1 MAQTQAAAPGHA
13 DSAAP
18 AAGTAYPEQQA
29 TQPGEHA
36 DGHHK
41 ASFWTLAV
49 GSVGVVYG
57 DIGTSPL
64 YAFRESVKA
73 AAAGGPVTNEIVV
86 GVLSLILWALTLVVT
101 IKYIV
106 ILLRADNN
114 GEGGTLTLVALAQ
127 RAMGRRG
134 HLILLLGAA
143 GAGLFYGDAII
154 TPAISVLS
162 AVEGLTIATKA
173 FEPFVVPTTVAIL
186 VLLFS
191 VQSKGTAAVAA
202 FFGPVMLIWFT
213 ILIGTG
219 LLHIAD
225 HPGVFAAINP
235 AYGAMFLVNHPGV
248 ALAVL
253 GGVAL
258 VATGT
263 ESLYADLGH
272 FGRGPIRAAWLGL
285 VFPALV
291 INYFGQGALVLS
303 DPSAIQN
310 PFYRLVPDWAVL
322 PLVGMATIATIT
334 ASQAVITGAFSL
346 TRQAIQLGLL
356 PRLEIR
362 FTSASHQG
370 QIFMPRVNNI
380 VLAGVLFLVIAFG
393 SSSDLA
399 HAYGIS
405 VFGAMAVDAI
415 LAIIVIWKG
424 WRWGLGLALATILP
438 FLFID
443 LTFVTANLLKLATG
457 GYVPVIVATVL
468 IILMLTWLRGTR
480 ILFEKTRKTDV
491 PVAELIGM
499 LQKSPPHRVKGTAVF
514 LTSDPQTAPAALLH
528 NLKHNKVLHEK
539 NVILTVRTVDTPRV
553 RDENRAKIE
562 PIGDGFWKISM
573 TYGYMETPNIPRGLA
588 LLRKFG
594 FKFDIMATSF
604 FLSRR
609 SIRPA
614 ARSGMPLWQ
623 DKLFIS
629 LAKTASDA
637 TDFFQIPTGRVVEV
651 GTQVTV

>member
-114 GEGGTLTLVALAQ
+114 GEGGTLTFVALAQ

-468 IILMLTWLRGTR
+468 IILMLTWARGTR

>member
-114 GEGGTLTLVALAQ
+114 GEGGTLTFVALAQ

-468 IILMLTWLRGTR
+468 IILMLTWARGTR

-614 ARSGMPLWQ
+614 SQSGMPLWQ
-623 DKLFIS
+623 DKLFIG
-629 LAKTASDA
+629 LAKSASDA

>member
-1 MAQTQAAAPGHA
+1 M
-13 DSAAP
+13 
-18 AAGTAYPEQQA
+18 PEQHSSLERA
-29 TQPGEHA
+29 LVPN
-36 DGHHK
+36 
-41 ASFWTLAV
+41 ASYQDRAPNERFWMLTL

-73 AAAGGPVTNEIVV
+73 AAGAGPVTPDVII
-86 GVLSLILWALTLVVT
+86 GVLSLILWTLTLLVT
-101 IKYIV
+101 VKYIV

-134 HLILLLGAA
+134 YLILLLGAA

-162 AVEGLTIATKA
+162 AVEGLTLATRA
-173 FEPFVVPTTVAIL
+173 FDPYVVPTTVAIL
-186 VLLFS
+186 LLLFS
-191 VQSKGTAAVAA
+191 VQSKGTATVAA
-202 FFGPVMLIWFT
+202 FFGPVMVIWFI

-225 HPGVFAAINP
+225 HPQVFAAINP
-235 AYGAMFLVNHPGV
+235 AHGVSFLIGHPGV
-248 ALAVL
+248 AMAVL

-272 FGRGPIRAAWLGL
+272 FGRGPIRTAWLGL

-310 PFYRLVPDWAVL
+310 PFYKLVPDWAVI

-334 ASQAVITGAFSL
+334 ASQAVITGAYSL
-346 TRQAIQLGLL
+346 TRQAVQLGLL

-362 FTSASHQG
+362 FTSESHQG
-370 QIFMPRVNNI
+370 QIFLPRVNKI
-380 VLAGVLFLVIAFG
+380 VLCGVLFLVIAFG
-393 SSSDLA
+393 SSSALA
-399 HAYGIS
+399 NAYGIS
-405 VFGAMAVDAI
+405 VFGAMAVDAV
-415 LAIIVIWKG
+415 LAILVIWKG
-424 WRWGLGLALATILP
+424 WRWGLVLAVATILP

-468 IILMLTWLRGTR
+468 IILMLTWVRGTR

-491 PVAELIGM
+491 PLIELIGM
-499 LQKSPPHRVKGTAVF
+499 LQKSSPHRVKGTAVF
-514 LTSDPQTAPAALLH
+514 LTSDPETAPAALLH
-528 NLKHNKVLHEK
+528 NLKHNRVLHEK
-539 NVILTVRTVDTPRV
+539 NVILTVKTVDVPRV
-553 RDENRAKIE
+553 KDDERVKIE
-562 PIGDGFWKISM
+562 PLGDSFWKVTM

-588 LLRKFG
+588 LLRKQG

-609 SIRPA
+609 SIRA
-614 ARSGMPLWQ
+614 AAHSGMPIWQ
-623 DKLFIS
+623 DRLFIG